1 MVNNIED
8 NLLTDKIILQRRQW
22 QPTLVFLP
30 GKSYGRRSLIGCS
43 SWGRKE
49 SDTSECAAISSFM
62 KRE

>member
-30 GKSYGRRSLIGCS
+30 GKSYGRRSLIGYNP
-43 SWGRKE
+43 WDRKE
-49 SDTSECAAISSFM
+49 SDGTEQLHFTSPPSVV
-62 KRE
+62 